1 MFGRSDRKLSLKK
14 ETLRALTDAQLQ
26 TVVGGLV
33 VIAGCGSHHNCPKP
47 PISAACPTF
56 KGCPKPATDTCPA
69 TPMTSILA

>member
-33 VIAGCGSHHNCPKP
+33 VILGCGSHHCGPP

-56 KGCPKPATDTCPA
+56 KACPVPATDTCPG
-69 TPMTSILA
+69 TIMTIVLR